1 MDITILINAYKD
13 FKGTLHNEEK
23 RSGLLEPV
31 DYILRL
37 KSKKVRP
44 LLALIGYS
52 LYRDSYEQCLNAAH
66 GLEIFHNFTLMHDDI
81 MDAASMRR
89 GQASVHEK
97 FGTNEAILSGD
108 AMSIM
113 AYQYL
118 IKDCP
123 DFNLRPLLGLFSR
136 TAFDICVGQQL
147 DMDFEKRTTVTSR
160 EYTEMI
166 RLKTA
171 VFLGMALQAGAMV
184 AGESYEATTPLF
196 SYGENLGIAF
206 QIQDDLL
213 DLTGN
218 EQEVGKTTGGD
229 ILRKK
234 KTILICKALEM
245 AGQSQQ
251 KEILS
256 LLHNNTLAGDIKI
269 GRIKELF
276 DSIGLFPAVEQEV
289 KNYFALA
296 DRQLDGLLIDTGR
309 KKLLQE
315 VAGMLKQ
322 RKA

>member
-1 MDITILINAYKD
+1 MDITTLINAYKD
-13 FKGTLHNEEK
+13 FKGTLHIEER

-31 DYILRL
+31 DYILGL

-52 LYRDSYEQCLNAAH
+52 LYKDSYEQCLNAAH

-81 MDAASMRR
+81 MDAAAMRR
-89 GQASVHEK
+89 GQATVHEK
-97 FGTNEAILSGD
+97 FGTNKAILSGD

-123 DFNLRPLLGLFSR
+123 DFNLRPLLDLFSR
-136 TAFDICVGQQL
+136 IAFDICVGQQL
-147 DMDFEKRTTVTSR
+147 DMDFEKRLTVTSR
-160 EYTEMI
+160 EYIEMI

-171 VFLGMALQAGAMV
+171 IFLGMALQAGAMM
-184 AGESYEATTPLF
+184 AGESYGATTPLF

-218 EQEVGKTTGGD
+218 EQEVGKITGGD

-234 KTILICKALEM
+234 KTILICKALEI
-245 AGQSQQ
+245 AGPTQQ
-251 KEILS
+251 EEILS
-256 LLHNNTLAGDIKI
+256 LLNDDVLTGEIKI

-276 DSIGLFPAVEQEV
+276 DSIGLFAVVEQEV

-296 DRQLDGLLIDTGR
+296 DQQLDGLNIDAGR

-315 VAGMLKQ
+315 VAGMLEQ